1 MSHTEQEPTPIY
13 PTLYEASD
21 NASNRAQAAELL
33 CYKLNSIFLII
44 ASALTLFSTVTMVV
58 AIASAIAFL
67 VSLSAYLYSQHKNYK
82 GQWYQARAL
91 AESIKTAT
99 WRFMMQAD
107 PFDSES
113 ITQDTTRYRSLLTE
127 LLKENSTLGEILAD
141 YATSSV
147 DQLPHLTIE
156 IRDKEF
162 ADKRMVYLS
171 DRIDDQ
177 LKWYL
182 GKSSENKKRSRRYI
196 KWISFTYGVAIVLLL
211 IRIGNPTLNYL
222 PIDLFAVTAMILI
235 GWKQLRR
242 FDELASAFTL
252 TAHEVGIIKSRFRD
266 VTTASALSD
275 FVSDAENAF
284 SREHTQWAARR
295 DH

>member
-13 PTLYEASD
+13 PTLYYASD

-33 CYKLNSIFLII
+33 CYRLNSAFLII
-44 ASALTLFSTVTMVV
+44 ASALTLFSTMTMIV

-91 AESIKTAT
+91 AESIKTAS
-99 WRFMMQAD
+99 WRFMMKAD
-107 PFDSES
+107 PFDSS
-113 ITQDTTRYRSLLTE
+113 STAQDTSRYINLLRE
-127 LLKENSTLGEILAD
+127 LLKENSTLGEMLAD
-141 YATSSV
+141 YKTNSV
-147 DQLPHLTIE
+147 EQLTTLALD
-156 IRDKEF
+156 IRDRSYRE
-162 ADKRMVYLS
+162 KRMIYLR

-177 LKWYL
+177 LEWYL
-182 GKSSENKKRSRRYI
+182 RNSRDNKKHSKRYKI
-196 KWISFTYGVAIVLLL
+196 WITVMYGVAILLQL
-211 IRIGNPTLNYL
+211 IRIGNPSLIYL
-222 PIDLFAVTAMILI
+222 PIDFFAATAIILI

-242 FDELASAFTL
+242 FDEHASAFSL
-252 TAHEVGIIKSRFRD
+252 TAHEVGIIKSRYGN
-266 VTTASALSD
+266 VTTAAELSD